1 MLVLLP
7 VLGWV
12 AVVAWKGS
20 VVSEHHVGSRIQE
33 TRGGI
38 RRGTTV
44 FSEQAAERL
53 RAGNLPA
60 LAAFLKEWHQCDPE
74 AMQNWLRQM
83 ILSSPDKSGI
93 LLVASAQAGMPEL
106 ALNESGY
113 LPETCKE
120 QVVCSIFDSLTHSD
134 PPEAWER
141 ADSIEPEELRDK
153 VRDIILTNAPDVNLC
168 GLADLALGRERSA
181 THDAV
186 LQNVLGRWL
195 REDPVEA
202 ASWINGKGVSQE
214 IRDQVSL
221 QLVYQCD
228 GLDRSPET
236 AMAWAEGISAVDQ
249 RYQAVGRAARELAA
263 EDPDAAAASIR
274 QSAVLTLDEKD
285 SLLASLSQPPRD
297 NDFPPPD

>member
-12 AVVAWKGS
+12 AVMAWKGGA
-20 VVSEHHVGSRIQE
+20 VSELYVGSRIPE
-33 TRGGI
+33 RDGI
-38 RRGTTV
+38 RRGTAA
-44 FSEQAAERL
+44 FSTRAAEKL

-60 LAAFLKEWHQCDPE
+60 LAVFLKEWHQGDPD
-74 AMQNWLRQM
+74 AMGNWIHQM
-83 ILSSPDKSGI
+83 VLSLPDKSGI
-93 LLVASAQAGMPEL
+93 LLVAAAQAGMPEL
-106 ALNESGY
+106 ALDESSH

-120 QVVCSIFDSLTHSD
+120 QTVCSIFDSLTRSD
-134 PPEAWER
+134 SPEAWER
-141 ADSIEPEELRDK
+141 ADSIEPEGLRDK
-153 VRDIILTNAPDVNLC
+153 VRDIILTNAADVNLC

-181 THDAV
+181 RHDAV

-195 REDPVEA
+195 RKDPVEA
-202 ASWINGKGVSQE
+202 ASWINEKGVWQE

-236 AMAWAEGISAVDQ
+236 AMEWAEGISAVDQ
-249 RYQAVGRAARELAA
+249 RYRAVGRVARELAA
-263 EDPDAAAASIR
+263 EDPDAATASIR

-285 SLLASLSQPPRD
+285 SLLASLSQPPRE